1 LKNYKA
7 RYLNWSNGAR
17 KIFSRVY
24 FSFPIQLVVLLIKKN
39 QILLIY
45 WVVLFGITTE
55 SIAVKWGIPYLFLD
69 PEYLGTVGF
78 WSFFMVGVSCGAFIM
93 MFNISSYILNGFR
106 FPFIATLSRPFVKYS
121 INNFIVPLTF
131 LITYIY
137 KVILFQLHSEY
148 LNSGLVALQVSGF
161 LFGLVLIIVV
171 IFTYF
176 FSTNKD
182 IYKMYGITISDD
194 IEALPKKRTI
204 NKTSLNW
211 KNGLIGKKRSGSKD
225 WYVETYL
232 SSFFKAKLVRGTEH
246 YDKEMISAVFKQN
259 HFYAAILEVLVFA
272 ILLALGFFRDFR
284 MFIIPAG
291 ASLMLLF
298 SMFIMLSSALRFWL
312 RGWATVVFVSIFIVA
327 NFLSEFSF
335 FNRRNHAYGIDYSTK
350 PAFFNLF
357 RIKMLNS
364 EQNYNQD
371 YLSTL
376 KILERWKEKNT
387 HGNQDKPKI
396 VLISASGGGQRA
408 ALWTFRTIQ
417 YIDRVTNGELMKHTQ
432 FISGSSGGAIGAAY
446 YRQLN
451 YQNQNKEIENSYLDK
466 YVSNISKDM
475 LNPIA
480 FSITAN
486 DIFLNIQKVNDG
498 KYSYFKDRA
507 YAFEKQLNINTD
519 NILDKPL
526 SYYKKPEE
534 NSQIPMLV
542 LCPTIINDGRRLVI
556 SAQHVSYLTQ
566 STPNINIPN
575 QSLIDGVEFTRFFEE
590 QNPLNLKFTS
600 ALRMSAS
607 FPYISPSVSLPSTP
621 VMEVMD
627 AGIRDNLGIKTTIK
641 FLYVFRKWIKENTG
655 GVILLQIRDT
665 RKELPVENIPE
676 HSLFQNITL
685 PLGSIYGNIAKT
697 QDYNHEELIQYASAW
712 FDGQVDL
719 VDFEL
724 PNEKERVSLS
734 WHLTTREKKF
744 IDNAIFLQE
753 NQLAMFKLK
762 KLLGLLKE

>member
-1 LKNYKA
+1 
-7 RYLNWSNGAR
+7 
-17 KIFSRVY
+17 
-24 FSFPIQLVVLLIKKN
+24 VVLLIKKN
-39 QILLIY
+39 QMLLIY
-45 WVVLFGITTE
+45 WIVLFGITTE
-55 SIAVKWGIPYLFLD
+55 SIASKWGIPYLFLD
-69 PEYLGTVGF
+69 PEYLGNVGF
-78 WSFFMVGVSCGAFIM
+78 WSFFMLGISCGAFIM

-121 INNFIVPLTF
+121 INNFIVPASF
-131 LITYIY
+131 LITYLY
-137 KVILFQLHSEY
+137 KVILFQLNSEY
-148 LNSGLVALQVSGF
+148 VNHIVVLWQVTGF
-161 LFGLVLIIVV
+161 IVGLVLVIVL

-182 IYKMYGITISDD
+182 IYKMYGISAAD
-194 IEALPKKRTI
+194 IDGIPRKRTV

-211 KNGLIGKKRSGSKD
+211 KNGLMGKKRSGSKD

-232 SSFFKAKLVRGTEH
+232 SSFYRAKLVRGTQH

-259 HFYAAILEVLVFA
+259 HFYAAILEVFVFS
-272 ILLALGFFRDFR
+272 ILLVLGFFRDFKI
-284 MFIIPAG
+284 FIIPAG

-312 RGWATVVFVSIFIVA
+312 RGWATIVFVTVFLVA
-327 NFLSEFSF
+327 NFFSQYSF
-335 FNRRNHAYGIDYSTK
+335 FNSRNHAYGLDYNTA

-357 RIKMLNS
+357 RLKMLS
-364 EQNYNQD
+364 SDQNYQED
-371 YLSTL
+371 YKNTL
-376 KILERWKEKNT
+376 KILEHWKFKNT
-387 HGNQDKPKI
+387 LADTSKSKPKI

-417 YIDRVTNGELMKHTQ
+417 YIDRVTNGMLMRHTQ
-432 FISGSSGGAIGAAY
+432 LISGSSGGAIGAAY
-446 YRQLN
+446 YRQL
-451 YQNQNKEIENSYLDK
+451 YYQNKEKEVRHSYLEK
-466 YVSNISKDM
+466 YLNNIAKDM

-486 DIFLNIQKVNDG
+486 DVFLNIQKVREG

-507 YAFEKQLNINTD
+507 YAFENQLNVNTD
-519 NILDKPL
+519 NILNKPL
-526 SYYKKPEE
+526 SYYRNPESTSE
-534 NSQIPMLV
+534 IPMLV

-556 SAQHVSYLTQ
+556 SAQYTSYLTQ
-566 STPNINIPN
+566 STPNTNIPN
-575 QSLIDGVEFTRFFEE
+575 QSLIDGVEYLRFFEE
-590 QNPLNLKFTS
+590 QDAGNLKFTS

-665 RKELPVENIPE
+665 RKELPVENTPE

-712 FDGQVDL
+712 FEGKVDL

-724 PNEKERVSLS
+724 PNEKEKVSLS

-753 NQLAMFKLK
+753 NQQAMFKLK
-762 KLLGLLKE
+762 KLLGIAQE